1 MFYLRDSSLKSVI
14 STTCVALAG
23 LLAVACESGTTTAPG
38 ESGSATGTDTV
49 LTRDDTTTSMA
60 CVSAGS
66 QCEQGALLKDVKLQ
80 NCAGEAVSLSDF
92 VCDHK
97 ATLIYFGAGWCQP
110 CRDKQPKLK
119 EWYEANRAAGLHVV
133 TILKEQNAP
142 NDPATPLF
150 CEEWKK
156 TYGLDFPVLIDPAD
170 KLTSDCLGTGGLLPV
185 TAVVDPAWKVVY
197 KDVGGEASDA
207 EETFKELLAL

>member
-1 MFYLRDSSLKSVI
+1 MRHLTPSLLTSV
-14 STTCVALAG
+14 SLG
-23 LLAVACESGTTTAPG
+23 LGFLLTACESGTTTAPAG
-38 ESGSATGTDTV
+38 SGNADVTLEADSAGGDGDT
-49 LTRDDTTTSMA
+49 SSPGA
-60 CVSAGS
+60 CVSSGS
-66 QCEQGALLKDVKLQ
+66 QCVQGALLKDVKLQ

-119 EWYEANRAAGLHVV
+119 EWYDANRAAGLHVV

-150 CEEWKK
+150 CEEWAR

-207 EETFKELLAL
+207 EATFLELLAQ